1 MKIEIKNL
9 SKDFKKVNIL
19 NNINLTLESGT
30 IYGLIGRN
38 GTGKSVFLKTLCGF
52 YYPSSGEILFDGK
65 NYNANNLY
73 PDNLR
78 ALIEKPSFIPN
89 LTGYENLELL
99 ASIQNKI
106 GKSEIEET
114 LKKVNLFEEKDKKYS
129 KYSLGMK
136 QKLGIAQVLMENPEI
151 IILDEP
157 FNAIEEETVN
167 KIKSILLEEKSK
179 GKLIILSSHIKDD
192 INSLADIILNM
203 NNGTIEVQ
211 KNMNQGI

>member
-65 NYNANNLY
+65 NYSANNLY

-78 ALIEKPSFIPN
+78 ALIEKPSFMPN

-106 GKSEIEET
+106 GKSEIE
-114 LKKVNLFEEKDKKYS
+114 
-129 KYSLGMK
+129 
-136 QKLGIAQVLMENPEI
+136 
-151 IILDEP
+151 
-157 FNAIEEETVN
+157 
-167 KIKSILLEEKSK
+167 
-179 GKLIILSSHIKDD
+179 
-192 INSLADIILNM
+192 
-203 NNGTIEVQ
+203 
-211 KNMNQGI
+211 

>member
-65 NYNANNLY
+65 NYSSNNLY

-78 ALIEKPSFIPN
+78 ALIEKPSFMPN

-167 KIKSILLEEKSK
+167 KIKNILLEEKSK

>member
-19 NNINLTLESGT
+19 NSINLTLESGT

-65 NYNANNLY
+65 NYSANNLY

-78 ALIEKPSFIPN
+78 ALIEKPSFMPN

-167 KIKSILLEEKSK
+167 KIKNILLEEKSK

-192 INSLADIILNM
+192 INSLADIILTM

-211 KNMNQGI
+211 

>member
-65 NYNANNLY
+65 NYSSNNLY

-78 ALIEKPSFIPN
+78 ALIEKPSFMPN

-167 KIKSILLEEKSK
+167 KIKNILLEEKSK

-192 INSLADIILNM
+192 INSLADIILKM

>member
-19 NNINLTLESGT
+19 NSINLTLESGT

-38 GTGKSVFLKTLCGF
+38 VTGKSVFLKTLCGF

-65 NYNANNLY
+65 NYSANNLY

-78 ALIEKPSFIPN
+78 ALIEKPSFMPN

-167 KIKSILLEEKSK
+167 KIKNILLEEKSK

-192 INSLADIILNM
+192 INSLADIILTM
-203 NNGTIEVQ
+203 NNGTIEV
-211 KNMNQGI
+211 

>member
-19 NNINLTLESGT
+19 NSINLTLESGT

-65 NYNANNLY
+65 NYSANNLY

-78 ALIEKPSFIPN
+78 ALIEKPSFMPN

-167 KIKSILLEEKSK
+167 KIKNILLEEKSK

-192 INSLADIILNM
+192 INSLADIILTM

>member
-9 SKDFKKVNIL
+9 SKDFKKANIL
-19 NNINLTLESGT
+19 NSINLTLESGT

-65 NYNANNLY
+65 NYSANNLY

-78 ALIEKPSFIPN
+78 ALIEKPSFMPN

-157 FNAIEEETVN
+157 FNAIEEETSN
-167 KIKSILLEEKSK
+167 KIKNILLEEKSK

-192 INSLADIILNM
+192 INSLADIILTM

>member
-211 KNMNQGI
+211 KNMNQVI

>member
-19 NNINLTLESGT
+19 NSINLTLESGS

-65 NYNANNLY
+65 NYSANNLY

-78 ALIEKPSFIPN
+78 ALIEKPSFMPN

-167 KIKSILLEEKSK
+167 KIKNILLEEKSK

-192 INSLADIILNM
+192 INSLADIILTM
-203 NNGTIEVQ
+203 NNGTIEV
-211 KNMNQGI
+211 